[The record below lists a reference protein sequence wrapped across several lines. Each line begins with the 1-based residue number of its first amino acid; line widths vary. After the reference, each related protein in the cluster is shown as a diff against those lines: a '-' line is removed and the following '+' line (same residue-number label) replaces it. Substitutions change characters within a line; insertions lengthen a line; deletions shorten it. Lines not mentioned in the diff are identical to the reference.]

1 MSFNNLQMQLVTG
14 VRYESTP
21 KSFRKVFEHFRGGS
35 RPEVYKVEMT
45 DVRNGT
51 ELKL

>member
-21 KSFRKVFEHFRGGS
+21 KSFRKVFEHSRGDRGQ
-35 RPEVYKVEMT
+35 KCT
-45 DVRNGT
+45 K
-51 ELKL
+51 LK